1 MTATDR
7 TPTPHGVDLA
17 GLDDDQLRALCDDA
31 DALLRTRWRMA
42 AAAVQAEQIAR
53 QYRADLEA
61 TLPPL
66 KDGEHRP
73 YVQPSGAHDAYPK
86 RAVVTEGGKVWRSK
100 IANNVLRPGS
110 AGADDLWEDVTD
122 NPPGPAP
129 VQSAPR
135 WRAGEAV
142 KAGDVRKHTGVVYE
156 ALQAHT
162 TQAGQE
168 PPAVPAL
175 WKRV

>member
-17 GLDDDQLRALCDDA
+17 TLDDGQLRALGDDV

-42 AAAVQAEQIAR
+42 AAAVQAEQIAV
-53 QYRADLEA
+53 QYRTDLEA

-66 KDGEHRP
+66 KAGEHRP

-86 RAVVTEGGKVWRSK
+86 GAIVTEGGKVWRSK
-100 IANNVLRPGS
+100 IANNVWRPGS
-110 AGADDLWEDVTD
+110 PGAEDLWEDVTGGAACPEPIPD
-122 NPPGPAP
+122 A
-129 VQSAPR
+129 AA
-135 WRAGEAV
+135 WKAGEAV
-142 KAGDVRKHTGVVYE
+142 AAGDLRTHGGATYAVV
-156 ALQAHT
+156 QPHT
-162 TQAGQE
+162 TQAGWE

-175 WKRV
+175 WKKV